1 MEDLE
6 IGESFNYHRQ
16 MTERPDKDVTI
27 GQIQR
32 YITRPKESVLV
43 RDKGSTLGR
52 LMPKYN

>member
-27 GQIQR
+27 GHIQR